1 MQWEQFRCN
10 VDCEKYPKDCISE
23 NLFIDMI
30 DRLADDGWIEYGYDM
45 INIDDCWMTHDRDAN
60 GKLYPDPQRFPHGI
74 KYLADYAHSKGVKL
88 GIYNDYGKH
97 TCGGYTGSEGYLLD
111 DARTFAEWEVDY
123 LKMDGCYSE
132 LLDQHDAYPAM
143 ARFLNETGRKIVYSC
158 SWPAYDLDMDYAP
171 LPPNCNLWRN
181 WDDIECN
188 WRSIKSIMDKFGNNT
203 KWAEYAGPG
212 HWNDADMI
220 VAGLK
225 GGTLTEDE
233 SKSHFAVWSILA
245 SPLIMSNDLRELPA
259 WAVKILRNKEIIAV
273 DQDVMGKQGI
283 RVTPFEEQRSVWA
296 RPLANGDIAV
306 ALHNHGDEVVDIPL
320 DFAIVGTAS
329 KYSIRDLYEH
339 EELGVF
345 TDSYVAKQ
353 VPVHGVQMLR
363 MTPEIG
369 RASCRERV

>member
-1 MQWEQFRCN
+1 
-10 VDCEKYPKDCISE
+10 
-23 NLFIDMI
+23 
-30 DRLADDGWIEYGYDM
+30 
-45 INIDDCWMTHDRDAN
+45 
-60 GKLYPDPQRFPHGI
+60 
-74 KYLADYAHSKGVKL
+74 
-88 GIYNDYGKH
+88 
-97 TCGGYTGSEGYLLD
+97 
-111 DARTFAEWEVDY
+111 
-123 LKMDGCYSE
+123 
-132 LLDQHDAYPAM
+132 
-143 ARFLNETGRKIVYSC
+143 
-158 SWPAYDLDMDYAP
+158 
-171 LPPNCNLWRN
+171 
-181 WDDIECN
+181 
-188 WRSIKSIMDKFGNNT
+188 MDKFGNNT

-320 DFAIVGTAS
+320 DFAIVGTAN

-363 MTPEIG
+363 MTPI
-369 RASCRERV
+369 AFAVC

>member
-1 MQWEQFRCN
+1 
-10 VDCEKYPKDCISE
+10 
-23 NLFIDMI
+23 
-30 DRLADDGWIEYGYDM
+30 M

-233 SKSHFAVWSILA
+233 SK
-245 SPLIMSNDLRELPA
+245 
-259 WAVKILRNKEIIAV
+259 
-273 DQDVMGKQGI
+273 
-283 RVTPFEEQRSVWA
+283 
-296 RPLANGDIAV
+296 
-306 ALHNHGDEVVDIPL
+306 
-320 DFAIVGTAS
+320 
-329 KYSIRDLYEH
+329 
-339 EELGVF
+339 
-345 TDSYVAKQ
+345 
-353 VPVHGVQMLR
+353 
-363 MTPEIG
+363 
-369 RASCRERV
+369 